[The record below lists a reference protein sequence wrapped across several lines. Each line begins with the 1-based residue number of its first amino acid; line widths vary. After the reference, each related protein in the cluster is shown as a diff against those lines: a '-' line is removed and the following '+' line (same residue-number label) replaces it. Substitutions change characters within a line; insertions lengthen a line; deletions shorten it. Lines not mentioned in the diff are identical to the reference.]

1 MGLNVPH
8 TAPLPWLDLSR
19 LDGPTTDHQ
28 NFLADLRKAAHDVG
42 FFYLTGHGIAAKQC
56 EEVLAVACRFFAL
69 PEAAKLEVEMIR
81 SPHFRGYTRAGQE
94 LTRGRPDWREQFDI
108 NSERVPLWRPGA
120 PAWMRLQG
128 PNQWPRSLP
137 ELRPALL
144 GWQAAMIKVAIRLLR
159 ALAET
164 LGQSPDFFEPIYR
177 DAPNQLIKIIRYP
190 GSAPAADGQGVGAHK
205 DSGFLTF
212 VLQDTEGLEI
222 EAQDGSWIKARPLQN
237 SFAVNIGELLELAT
251 SGYLRATVHR
261 VVLPPPGAE
270 RLSVAFFFG
279 AQHDATV
286 PLLTLPAALAA
297 DTRGVKS
304 DPDNPLFQHVGT
316 NYLKGRLRSHPH
328 VAKRHYSDLIDAQ
341 VHFDTA
347 V

>member
-1 MGLNVPH
+1 M
-8 TAPLPWLDLSR
+8 
-19 LDGPTTDHQ
+19 
-28 NFLADLRKAAHDVG
+28 
-42 FFYLTGHGIAAKQC
+42 
-56 EEVLAVACRFFAL
+56 AVFVA
-69 PEAAKLEVEMIR
+69 
-81 SPHFRGYTRAGQE
+81 RASSG
-94 LTRGRPDWREQFDI
+94 
-108 NSERVPLWRPGA
+108 
-120 PAWMRLQG
+120 
-128 PNQWPRSLP
+128 
-137 ELRPALL
+137 LL
-144 GWQAAMIKVAIRLLR
+144 GWQAAMTKVAIRLLR
-159 ALAET
+159 ALAEA
-164 LGQSPDFFEPIYR
+164 LGQSPDFFEPLYR
-177 DAPNQLIKIIRYP
+177 DSPNQLIKIIRYP

-222 EAQDGSWIKARPLQN
+222 EAQDGNWIKATPLQN
-237 SFAVNIGELLELAT
+237 SFVVNIGELLELAT
-251 SGYLRATVHR
+251 SCYLRATLHR
-261 VVLPPPGAE
+261 VVLPGAE

-297 DTRGVKS
+297 DTRGVTS

-316 NYLKGRLRSHPH
+316 NYLKGRLRSHPD